1 MLAMVVVGVNV
12 VITGA
17 NHSHAGL
24 WFVCCP
30 FSYLLWSSVVVVEE
44 VLVFFTSKI
53 SGCEKLQILYSP
65 ILL

>member
-1 MLAMVVVGVNV
+1 MLAVVVVGVNV

-17 NHSHAGL
+17 NHNHAGL
-24 WFVCCP
+24 WFVGCL
-30 FSYLLWSSVVVVEE
+30 FSYLLWSSVLVVEE

-53 SGCEKLQILYSP
+53 SGCEKLQIYSP